1 MCNGNEIDVQRVI
14 REKLDERGISLKVV
28 AAKSELPY
36 SNICGYFPGNERGS
50 TPKQS
55 VELPVSA
62 LRRLCGALPNDLLNL
77 LVPDGFAIVEVP
89 AGIDY
94 DDFSAR
100 CRFLRQWSAK
110 RRLDKLVRKQR
121 EELER
126 RRYGQR
132 RQASK
137 LGWQRRKASA

>member
-1 MCNGNEIDVQRVI
+1 MI
-14 REKLDERGISLKVV
+14 
-28 AAKSELPY
+28 
-36 SNICGYFPGNERGS
+36 
-50 TPKQS
+50 
-55 VELPVSA
+55 
-62 LRRLCGALPNDLLNL
+62 
-77 LVPDGFAIVEVP
+77 
-89 AGIDY
+89 
-94 DDFSAR
+94 
-100 CRFLRQWSAK
+100 RFLRQWSAK